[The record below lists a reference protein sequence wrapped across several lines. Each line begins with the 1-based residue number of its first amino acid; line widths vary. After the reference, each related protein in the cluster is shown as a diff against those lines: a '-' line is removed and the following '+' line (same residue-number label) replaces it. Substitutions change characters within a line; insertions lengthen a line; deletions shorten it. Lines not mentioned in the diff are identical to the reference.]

1 MYPQVSMIAAFGA
14 GVVSF
19 LSPCVLPLLP
29 AYISFVT
36 GMSLGELT
44 GEDRRATRVLG
55 PVLLFVLGFTLV
67 FVALGASASVLGA
80 LLSANRE
87 LLSRAAGVVIAI
99 FGVVLLD
106 VVPLPWLHGGGGLN
120 ASGFRRFGPWAAVA
134 LGLAFPFALGPCA
147 GPVYGAILTLA
158 IDTRS
163 VSSGALLLLVYSA
176 GLAIPFVA
184 VSLLLSRLAPALKWL
199 GRHAKVIN
207 RIAGA
212 VLIVM
217 GVAMATGLFGSV
229 ARFLQTLP
237 LLDRIG

>member
-1 MYPQVSMIAAFGA
+1 MSTQVSIIAALGA

-44 GEDRRATRVLG
+44 GEDRRAARILG

-80 LLSANRE
+80 MLNANRE

-106 VVPLPWLHGGGGLN
+106 VVPLPWLHGGGLN
-120 ASGFRRFGPWAAVA
+120 ASGFRRFGPWASFA

-163 VSSGALLLLVYSA
+163 VSSGALLLLAYSA
-176 GLAIPFVA
+176 GLAIPFIA
-184 VSLLLSRLAPALKWL
+184 VSLLLGRLAPTLKWFS
-199 GRHAKVIN
+199 RHSRAIN
-207 RIAGA
+207 RVAGA
-212 VLIVM
+212 LLVVT
-217 GVAMATGLFGSV
+217 GVAMATGLFGYV

>member
-1 MYPQVSMIAAFGA
+1 MNGQVGIVAAFAA

-44 GEDRRATRVLG
+44 GEDRHAVRILG

-80 LLSANRE
+80 MLDANRE
-87 LLSRAAGVVIAI
+87 LLSRSAGVVVAI

-106 VVPLPWLHGGGGLN
+106 VVPLPWLHVGGLN
-120 ASGFRRFGPWAAVA
+120 ASGLRRFGPWAALA

-163 VSSGALLLLVYSA
+163 VASGALLLLVYSA

-184 VSLLLSRLAPALKWL
+184 VSLLLGRLASTLKWF
-199 GRHAKVIN
+199 GRHARTIN

-217 GVAMATGLFGSV
+217 GVAMATGLFGYV

>member
-1 MYPQVSMIAAFGA
+1 MQVSIIAAFGA

-44 GEDRRATRVLG
+44 GDDRRAVCILG
-55 PVLLFVLGFTLV
+55 PVLLFVLGFTVV

-80 LLSANRE
+80 LLNANRD
-87 LLSRAAGVVIAI
+87 LLSRLAGVVIVL

-106 VVPLPWLHGGGGLN
+106 VVPLPWLHGGGLN
-120 ASGFRRFGPWAAVA
+120 AAGFRRYGPWASFV

-176 GLAIPFVA
+176 GLAIPFIA
-184 VSLLLSRLAPALKWL
+184 VSLLLGRLTPTLKWL
-199 GRHAKVIN
+199 GRRSKLIN
-207 RIAGA
+207 RVAGA
-212 VLIVM
+212 LLILT
-217 GVAMATGLFGSV
+217 GLAMATGLFGSV

>member
-1 MYPQVSMIAAFGA
+1 MGQQVGIVAAFAA

-44 GEDRRATRVLG
+44 GEDRRTTRVLG

-80 LLSANRE
+80 MLNANRE
-87 LLSRAAGVVIAI
+87 LLSRAAGVAIAV

-106 VVPLPWLHGGGGLN
+106 VVPLPWLHGGGLN
-120 ASGFRRFGPWAAVA
+120 AAGFRRFGPWAAFA

-176 GLAIPFVA
+176 GLALPFVA
-184 VSLLLSRLAPALKWL
+184 VSLLLGRLAPTLKWF

-207 RIAGA
+207 RIAGV
-212 VLIVM
+212 VLIVT